1 MDKELQNS
9 QANLTDQMAQNKQQ
23 KFQIERLQKKIDGF
37 SNNQSEVSIKF
48 SNFILNYSSL
58 KKEDSKPVAI

>member
-37 SNNQSEVSIKF
+37 SNNQSEVSIKI
-48 SNFILNYSSL
+48 SNFI
-58 KKEDSKPVAI
+58 